1 MSKEKLIARTKELQI
16 EVPKGAT
23 NKEISNLIKIAEHP
37 QLKADLKEANDKLK
51 EQNNLSANITKERDT
66 AKAEFD
72 GQKEL
77 TATAVKERDAESEK
91 LKKANETIE
100 ELSSKLEAANAAP
113 KQKKG
118 ETYKSE
124 NGTFEFGVKKFRFK
138 GEKYNASEA
147 VKNEELMEE
156 LIEAKFNHLK
166 QV

>member
-1 MSKEKLIARTKELQI
+1 MSKEKLIARSKELQI
-16 EVPKGAT
+16 EVPEGAT
-23 NKEISNLIKIAEHP
+23 NKEISNLIMIAEHP
-37 QLKADLKEANDKLK
+37 LISKGLQTTQDEL
-51 EQNNLSANITKERDT
+51 
-66 AKAEFD
+66 D

-91 LKKANETIE
+91 LKTANETIQA
-100 ELSSKLEAANAAP
+100 LNSKLEAANALP
-113 KQKKG
+113 QKTKG

-138 GEKYNASEA
+138 GEKYIASEA